1 MFTPGAGDRHNRP
14 ATEVK
19 LSTMDLASFDLN
31 DMIECGRGVRKAGES
46 ASSMEEAAREIVQ
59 LFRRTLV
66 DSQTGEPNCPL
77 VRCFK
82 THPLRQLPPELKR
95 IARELL
101 TEKLEPRPDLPCL
114 TLLATAGDSEL
125 WNDRRCSRHHAVIP
139 LERVEIVE
147 RAPMIASLLRQM
159 GLKLEAA
166 LYPDSELILDA
177 DQHSFS
183 VFHVEKAQGSPS
195 IPAQADFVVPYGIRS
210 VLGFGGLLRGGELFT
225 VIMFSRV
232 TIPRETADMFR
243 TLALGVK
250 LALLP
255 FATGPVF
262 QTADNKTVP
271 DQANGENEEP
281 GQRSEIATLQL
292 LVLALEEAALG
303 QTRRLK
309 SAFSDVQKQG
319 GLAQQQ
325 SVRLRAMLEATTDA
339 VILLDRNWCFTFLNS
354 RAISS
359 IANGK
364 QLLGQNFWQSFPDL
378 TNTPV
383 LQQFEAVMNQRT
395 AQEFEFFYAPLERWF
410 AVQAYPT
417 DDGVAIFFRDITQA
431 REHERMLQES
441 ERRLRLAVEAG
452 KMGTWK
458 WDADTDMLDVDE
470 RAAEIF
476 GWKPHVPIAR
486 SALRERAVISEDRA
500 ITLDALREA
509 LNGGGNYRSEY
520 RVVREDGS
528 TIWVQSLGTPVFS
541 AQNPAEIVGMIG
553 TIQDITE
560 RRTQEAKLRQTE
572 MLAATG
578 RMAATIAHEIN
589 NPLEAITNLIF
600 LAKSNKN
607 LPDSVRRHLD
617 TADQELARVTHIAQ
631 QTLGFYRDTSR
642 PLAMDLAVII
652 ADVIAVFARRLSY
665 KQMHCQPEFRGDVVV
680 VGLPGELRQAVSNL
694 VLNAIDA
701 SGNGSR
707 LRIRICETRMVKSG
721 LPAVSITIGDSGCG
735 ISDASRQKLFSPF
748 FTTKQSVGTG
758 LGLWV
763 TKGIVEKHGGVIR
776 YRSRVQDPSG
786 TIFRIVLP
794 REKVALV

>member
-1 MFTPGAGDRHNRP
+1 
-14 ATEVK
+14 
-19 LSTMDLASFDLN
+19 MDLASFDLN
-31 DMIECGRGVRKAGES
+31 DMLECGKGVRKAGKS
-46 ASSMEEAAREIVQ
+46 ASSMEEAAREIIQ

-66 DSQTGEPNCPL
+66 DGRTGESNCPL

-82 THPLRQLPPELKR
+82 THPLRQLPPELEK
-95 IARELL
+95 IARKLL
-101 TEKLEPRPDLPCL
+101 TGKVEPRPDLPCL
-114 TLLATAGDSEL
+114 TLLATAGDGEL

-159 GLKLEAA
+159 GLELEAA
-166 LYPDSELILDA
+166 LYPDSRLILDP
-177 DQHSFS
+177 DQHTFN
-183 VFHVEKAQGSPS
+183 VFHVEEAQASPA

-210 VLGFGGLLRGGELFT
+210 VLGFGGLLRRGELFT

-243 TLALGVK
+243 TIALGVK

-255 FATGPVF
+255 FARGPVF
-262 QTADNKTVP
+262 QTDNKTAP
-271 DQANGENEEP
+271 DQANGEDEEP
-281 GQRSEIATLQL
+281 GQRAEIATLQL

-309 SAFSDVQKQG
+309 SAFT
-319 GLAQQQ
+319 
-325 SVRLRAMLEATTDA
+325 R
-339 VILLDRNWCFTFLNS
+339 
-354 RAISS
+354 
-359 IANGK
+359 
-364 QLLGQNFWQSFPDL
+364 
-378 TNTPV
+378 
-383 LQQFEAVMNQRT
+383 
-395 AQEFEFFYAPLERWF
+395 
-410 AVQAYPT
+410 
-417 DDGVAIFFRDITQA
+417 A

-441 ERRLRLAVEAG
+441 ERRLRLAIEAG

-458 WDADTDMLDVDE
+458 WDAVTDILDIDE
-470 RAAEIF
+470 RAGEIF

-500 ITLDALREA
+500 ITSDALREA
-509 LNGGGNYRSEY
+509 LNGRGNYEAEY

-528 TIWVQSLGTPVFS
+528 IIWVHSLGTPVFS
-541 AQNPAEIVGMIG
+541 GQNPAEIVGMIG

-589 NPLEAITNLIF
+589 NPLEAVTNLIF
-600 LAKSNKN
+600 LAKSNKS
-607 LPDSVRRHLD
+607 LPDSVRKYLD
-617 TADQELARVTHIAQ
+617 TADQELARVSHIAR

-642 PLAMDLAVII
+642 PLAMDLAAII
-652 ADVIAVFARRLSY
+652 ADVMAVFERRLSY

-701 SGNGSR
+701 SRNGGR
-707 LRIRICETRMVKSG
+707 LRVRACETRMVKSG
-721 LPAVSITIGDSGCG
+721 LAGVSITIGDSGCG
-735 ISDASRQKLFSPF
+735 ISDASRNKLFSPF

-776 YRSRVQDPSG
+776 YRSRVQDPCG
-786 TIFRIVLP
+786 TVFRIVLP
-794 REKVALV
+794 REREAHA

>member
-1 MFTPGAGDRHNRP
+1 
-14 ATEVK
+14 
-19 LSTMDLASFDLN
+19 MDLASFDLN
-31 DMIECGRGVRKAGES
+31 DMLECGRGVRKAGES

-82 THPLRQLPPELKR
+82 THPLRQLPPELEK
-95 IARELL
+95 IAQQLL
-101 TEKLEPRPDLPCL
+101 TEKAEPRPDLPCL
-114 TLLATAGDSEL
+114 TLLATAGDGEL

-159 GLKLEAA
+159 GLELEAA
-166 LYPDSELILDA
+166 LYPDSNLILDP
-177 DQHSFS
+177 DQHTFN
-183 VFHVEKAQGSPS
+183 VFHVEEAQGSPS

-225 VIMFSRV
+225 VILFSRV

-243 TLALGVK
+243 TIALGVK

-255 FATGPVF
+255 FARGPVF
-262 QTADNKTVP
+262 QTDNKTVP
-271 DQANGENEEP
+271 DQAKGQGEEP
-281 GQRSEIATLQL
+281 GQRAEIATLHL
-292 LVLALEEAALG
+292 LVLALEEADRG

-309 SAFSDVQKQG
+309 SAFT
-319 GLAQQQ
+319 
-325 SVRLRAMLEATTDA
+325 R
-339 VILLDRNWCFTFLNS
+339 
-354 RAISS
+354 
-359 IANGK
+359 
-364 QLLGQNFWQSFPDL
+364 
-378 TNTPV
+378 
-383 LQQFEAVMNQRT
+383 
-395 AQEFEFFYAPLERWF
+395 
-410 AVQAYPT
+410 
-417 DDGVAIFFRDITQA
+417 A

-441 ERRLRLAVEAG
+441 ERRLRLAIEAG

-458 WDADTDMLDVDE
+458 WDAVTDMLDIDE
-470 RAAEIF
+470 RAGEIF

-500 ITLDALREA
+500 ITSDALREA
-509 LNGGGNYRSEY
+509 LNGRGNYEAEY

-528 TIWVQSLGTPVFS
+528 IIWVHSLGTPVFS
-541 AQNPAEIVGMIG
+541 GQNPAEIVGMIG

-600 LAKSNKN
+600 LAKSNKS
-607 LPDSVRRHLD
+607 LPDSVRKYLD
-617 TADQELARVTHIAQ
+617 TADQELARVSHIAR

-642 PLAMDLAVII
+642 PLAMDLAAII
-652 ADVIAVFARRLSY
+652 ADVMAVFERRLSY

-701 SGNGSR
+701 SRNGSR
-707 LRIRICETRMVKSG
+707 LRVRACETRMVKSG
-721 LPAVSITIGDSGCG
+721 LAGVSITIGDSGCG
-735 ISDASRQKLFSPF
+735 ISDASRNKLFSPF

-776 YRSRVQDPSG
+776 YRSRVQDPCG
-786 TIFRIVLP
+786 TVFRIVLP
-794 REKVALV
+794 REREAHA